1 MNFKKTEIGQ
11 IPEDWYL
18 KKIGDFSKL
27 ITGNTPSKKN
37 KDFWADGKI
46 EFIKPPDL
54 QNRLIDTFSEKIS
67 DEAKEKARIV
77 DKGAILVSCIG
88 NIGRVGYADHKVAFN
103 QQINSVIPTKETD
116 NLYLFYALQFHK
128 TQIQNLASF
137 TTVPIVSKSKFSEVK
152 ISLPPLPEQKKI
164 AAVLSAVQ
172 EAKEKTEAVIEA
184 TKTLKKSMMKHLFTY
199 GPVSVKEADKV
210 DVVNFEVGEIPSS
223 WETAKIEEY
232 YNFSRKP
239 KNIDIL
245 ANKELPFIP
254 MEGISNNS
262 KSCSWIKKIKSDIS
276 SGTFVF
282 KNDLIVAKITP
293 SFENGKQAILYNLPN
308 EYGYATT
315 EVWALHSKDE
325 SSLNEYLYEYLKLPV
340 VRKEIAGKMEGSTGR
355 QRVSRGVISN
365 TMFPKPTL
373 KEQRDIVNI
382 LDKIDSKIKSTENK
396 KQALE
401 KLFQSLLK
409 NLMTGKLRVNDIDIP
424 L

>member
-1 MNFKKTEIGQ
+1 MNLNGDWDKTELGNICNLQYGYTTSSISSNTGVKFLRITDIRENKVLKWENVPYAKINEDKLEKYSIKNNDILIARIGSTTGKTCIIKKPPRSIFASYLIRATVKDEEKVDPNFVYYFTLSNNYWSQ
-11 IPEDWYL
+11 VNAGKEDKL
-18 KKIGDFSKL
+18 KKGVSLSLLTKL
-27 ITGNTPSKKN
+27 SLP
-37 KDFWADGKI
+37 
-46 EFIKPPDL
+46 
-54 QNRLIDTFSEKIS
+54 
-67 DEAKEKARIV
+67 
-77 DKGAILVSCIG
+77 
-88 NIGRVGYADHKVAFN
+88 
-103 QQINSVIPTKETD
+103 
-116 NLYLFYALQFHK
+116 
-128 TQIQNLASF
+128 
-137 TTVPIVSKSKFSEVK
+137 
-152 ISLPPLPEQKKI
+152 LPPLPEQKKI

-172 EAKEKTEAVIEA
+172 EAKEKTETVIEA

-210 DVVNFEVGEIPSS
+210 DTVNFEIGEIPSS
-223 WETAKIEEY
+223 WKTAKIEEF

-239 KNIDIL
+239 KNLDIA
-245 ANKELPFIP
+245 ANEELPFIP
-254 MEGISNNS
+254 MEGISNKS
-262 KSCSWIKKIKSDIS
+262 KSYSWIKKIKSNIS

-293 SFENGKQAILYNLPN
+293 SFENGKQSILYNLPN

-325 SSLNEYLYEYLKLPV
+325 SSLNEYLYEYLKLPT

-382 LDKIDSKIKSTENK
+382 LDKIDTKIKSEENK

-409 NLMTGKLRVNDIDIP
+409 NLMTGKLRVNDIDIKH
-424 L
+424 